1 MWARTSPGLGKLLNG
16 QLVLPGPS
24 FGIVLAIGQGQPSQ
38 SWGQI
43 LERRRLSQSTH
54 IHTHCLLLCWES
66 KSSFQFRGRVR
77 NVLQGHLVWW
87 DSPEAALMLALCK
100 EVWHSEPD
108 TVFGAIFFKACIS
121 DIFRIYLLRVECF
134 WLTVFSLGHV
144 YTLNT
149 IVKLEIM
156 SPVYSK

>member
-1 MWARTSPGLGKLLNG
+1 
-16 QLVLPGPS
+16 
-24 FGIVLAIGQGQPSQ
+24 
-38 SWGQI
+38 
-43 LERRRLSQSTH
+43 
-54 IHTHCLLLCWES
+54 
-66 KSSFQFRGRVR
+66 
-77 NVLQGHLVWW
+77 
-87 DSPEAALMLALCK
+87 MLALCK

-149 IVKLEIM
+149 MVKLEIM